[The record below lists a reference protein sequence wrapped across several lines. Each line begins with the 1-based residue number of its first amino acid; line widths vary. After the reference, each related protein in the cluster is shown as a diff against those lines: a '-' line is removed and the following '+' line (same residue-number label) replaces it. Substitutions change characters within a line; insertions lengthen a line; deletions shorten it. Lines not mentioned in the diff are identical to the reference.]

1 MPTGGVGHF
10 VERRGQTMKSERET
24 FHSQLVETLEDQGDA
39 DLTHLLEAA
48 QAADIAESFELLDD
62 EDRSKILFALP
73 PHTAAEVVVMLDEA
87 VRSDVVDDLD
97 TESLTEI
104 VSELQPDDAADV
116 LGELDEK
123 EAGEILGHLEA
134 EQSEKV
140 GGLLEYEESTAGG
153 IMTPDV
159 VALEANATVADAVEQ
174 VRQANPEEDLHEVY
188 IVDAGRKLVGLVPLR
203 RMVTAMP
210 TTKLIDI
217 SDGDPISVYAD
228 EDQEA
233 VVQIIRKYDVTEAA
247 VVDRDDRLI
256 GRITHDDLLDV
267 AEEEAAEDLYR
278 MAGTDAAELETSSI
292 LNAARIRLMWL
303 LPCMIGMLG
312 TACIL
317 RMAEP
322 RFDLPLFAALILFV
336 PMIGAMG
343 GNSGIQ
349 ISTIIV
355 RGFATGDIGST
366 RLGRAVAREG
376 RIAILMAPALGIAA
390 WLLVSLFFPVFQS
403 FFSTSGGVTDHHRV
417 AIAVGTAMMAAIL
430 SAAVL
435 GIGLP
440 FSFRKLGFDPAIAS
454 GPLVTTLNDVISVFV
469 YMMLAYAIAT

>member
-1 MPTGGVGHF
+1 
-10 VERRGQTMKSERET
+10 MKPERES
-24 FHSQLVETLEDQGDA
+24 FHNRLVA
-39 DLTHLLEAA
+39 ALEAQPGSGLATLLKSA
-48 QAADIAESFELLDD
+48 QAPDIAECFELLDD
-62 EDRSKILFALP
+62 ADRSNILFALP
-73 PHTAAEVVVMLDEA
+73 PHTAAEVVIMLDEA
-87 VRSDVVDDLD
+87 VRSEVVDELD
-97 TESLTEI
+97 TASLTEI

-116 LGELDEK
+116 LGGLNEA
-123 EAGEILGHLEA
+123 EAGKVLAHLDA
-134 EQSEKV
+134 VQSEMV
-140 GGLLEYEESTAGG
+140 VGLLEYDESTAGG

-159 VALEANATVADAVEQ
+159 VALVADATVADAVEQ
-174 VRQANPEEDLHEVY
+174 VRQANPAEDLNEVY
-188 IVDAGRKLVGLVPLR
+188 VIDANRRLVGFVPLR
-203 RMVTAMP
+203 RLVTASP
-210 TTKLIDI
+210 TTRLSDI
-217 SDGDPISVYAD
+217 CDRDPVSVYAD

-247 VVDRDDRLI
+247 VIDRADRLI

-267 AEEEAAEDLYR
+267 AEEEAAEDLFR

-317 RMAEP
+317 RLAEP

-355 RGFATGDIGST
+355 RGFATGDIGSS

-376 RIAILMAPALGIAA
+376 RIATLMAPAMGVAA
-390 WLLVSLFFPVFQS
+390 WLLVSLFFPLFQKLIG
-403 FFSTSGGVTDHHRV
+403 SGHGVSDHSRV
-417 AIAVGTAMMAAIL
+417 AIAVGTAMTAAIMSAAIL
-430 SAAVL
+430 
-435 GIGLP
+435 GIALP

-454 GPLVTTLNDVISVFV
+454 GPLVTTLNDVISVSV
-469 YMMLAYAIAT
+469 YMLLAYAIAT